1 MININIFSD
10 FACPWCYIGEKR
22 LDSAITKA
30 GLGGKINLVYR
41 SFQLDP
47 DAPKNSDK
55 TTVERLAS
63 KYNLS
68 PEAAQKRIA
77 MVDKAGEGEGIDFNF
92 GGVKPSNTFDPHRLM
107 KLAEQNYDS
116 ITVQKLN
123 YGLFDANFTKNLNLS
138 DPDVLTEIGRAAGLD
153 AEDIKNMLNSD
164 QYKEDVINDENVAKN
179 LGITSVPCFIIGNI
193 AIPGAISTEDFVDAL
208 EKYGKESISESGSG
222 CSCDESGCNL

>member
-47 DAPKNSDK
+47 NAPKNSDK

-77 MVDKAGEGEGIDFNF
+77 MVDKAGKGEGIDFNF
-92 GGVKPSNTFDPHRLM
+92 GGVKPSNTFDAHRLM
-107 KLAEQNYDS
+107 KLAEQAYDS
-116 ITVQKLN
+116 LTVQKLN

-138 DPDVLTEIGRAAGLD
+138 DPEVLTEIGKAAGLD

-193 AIPGAISTEDFVDAL
+193 AIPGAISTEDFVDAI

-222 CSCDESGCNL
+222 CSCDESGCNI